1 MARSG
6 FGQGRA
12 TTLMMI
18 IPLNVLF
25 MGREVDLLQH
35 REWIAAPRG
44 DYRRTVRKYDSAT
57 ERYKWKW
64 ISRAGRI

>member
-44 DYRRTVRKYDSAT
+44 DYR
-57 ERYKWKW
+57 
-64 ISRAGRI
+64 

>member
-1 MARSG
+1 MQPVLRGHLAADANAMARSG

-35 REWIAAPRG
+35 RERIAAPRG
-44 DYRRTVRKYDSAT
+44 DYR
-57 ERYKWKW
+57 
-64 ISRAGRI
+64 